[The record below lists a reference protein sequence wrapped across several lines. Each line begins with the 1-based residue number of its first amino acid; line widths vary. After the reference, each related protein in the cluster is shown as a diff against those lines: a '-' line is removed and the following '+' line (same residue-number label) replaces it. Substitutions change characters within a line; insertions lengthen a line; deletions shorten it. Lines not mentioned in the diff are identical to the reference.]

1 MTTRF
6 TSIAWDQ
13 VTMIRR
19 LRSILQNC
27 LTVIAAIVFCEVGL
41 QVAARFSEPV
51 DFATLPPV
59 SRGANPMILPGEDGI
74 MRGNPDYPSHDQ
86 NGFRNSVVPDRATIV
101 TLGDSHT
108 YGTSVLREEA
118 WPALLSQELGV
129 GVYNM
134 GLGSYGSLA
143 NALQLD
149 MALSFQPKLI
159 IFGFYFGND
168 LIDDFRLSN
177 ALGTLEAIVGPKAA
191 QEAQALREAKSLE
204 QTLPRLFG
212 REKTEEQDQKS
223 TIGSQ
228 LRAVLGPF
236 APIVVWLRE
245 NSRVLGLVR
254 AIVRL
259 TKVSLRGPP
268 KPNIKSGDY
277 AAAISGIHDKNR
289 AYVSPFEGGDWR
301 TILTG
306 PYRLIV
312 ENLDDARVRAGLQVS
327 KATLATMAEQLQNEG
342 IEFIVV
348 LFPPKEFVLW
358 PRVEQ
363 PENHPGLIQ
372 LHDNEL
378 RIRQELK
385 ENLASI
391 DVTLVDPLEA
401 LRRSQAQSYFENA
414 DGHPNSLGH
423 QIIMQELARTLSNSL
438 ATK

>member
-1 MTTRF
+1 MN
-6 TSIAWDQ
+6 
-13 VTMIRR
+13 RR

-27 LTVIAAIVFCEVGL
+27 LAVIAAIVFCEVGL
-41 QVAARFSEPV
+41 QVAARFSEHV
-51 DFATLPPV
+51 DLVTMPPI
-59 SRGANPMILPGEDGI
+59 SRGASPKVLPGENGI
-74 MRGNPDYPSHDQ
+74 MRGNPHYPSHDQ
-86 NGFRNSVVPDRATIV
+86 NGFRNSAVPDRATIV

-168 LIDDFRLSN
+168 LIDDFRLSS
-177 ALGTLEAIVGPKAA
+177 ARGTLKAIVGPKVA
-191 QEAQALREAKSLE
+191 QDAQALQEAKSME
-204 QTLPRLFG
+204 QTLPKLFG
-212 REKTEEQDQKS
+212 REKTKEQDKKS

-228 LRAVLGPF
+228 LRAVSGPF
-236 APIVVWLRE
+236 APIVLWLRE

-259 TKVSLRGPP
+259 TKAKLLGPP
-268 KPNIKSGDY
+268 KPKIKSGDY
-277 AAAISGIHDKNR
+277 AAAVSGIHDKIK
-289 AYVSPFEGGDWR
+289 AFVSPFERGNWR
-301 TILTG
+301 TILTS

-327 KATLATMAEQLQNEG
+327 KATLTTMAEQLQNEG

-348 LFPPKEFVLW
+348 FLPTKEFVFW

-363 PENHPGLIQ
+363 PEIHPGLTQ

-378 RIRQELK
+378 QIRQELK
-385 ENLASI
+385 EHLASI
-391 DVTLVDPLEA
+391 NVTVVDPVEA

-423 QIIMQELARTLSNSL
+423 QIIMQELNRALSNGL
-438 ATK
+438 AAK